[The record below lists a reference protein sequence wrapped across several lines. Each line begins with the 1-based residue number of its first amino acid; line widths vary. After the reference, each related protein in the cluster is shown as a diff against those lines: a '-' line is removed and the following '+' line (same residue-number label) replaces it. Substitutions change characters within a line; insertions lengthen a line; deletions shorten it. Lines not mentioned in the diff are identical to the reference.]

1 MAAAHISC
9 EVTRV
14 ALIVVAGDPARAMK
28 VTEELFP
35 DAEIT
40 LVTMVELK
48 NATPISVLRRLR
60 RIGAKI
66 LVLCYENIE
75 VLDERPFHELAARAM
90 GASELVVVD
99 PSGRSRHR
107 PLSTMP
113 LRIVLR
119 ITTDAVFGSILLAA
133 VNTVLPLLGRHR
145 SRTPAFHQEGDDK
158 QNAFDLAYLRSLGQ
172 STATNIGGSAS
183 HSVGIVRAFG
193 DLGYNIR
200 VISRPPVPEFG
211 HRKVK
216 VTTVPYRPTTLKV
229 HPLSDLEN
237 HLRFLWQ
244 SWRLLASDPPRAV
257 YQRHTRFDPS
267 GSILALLLGRPLILE
282 HEGSEELMAASGD
295 PTPCLRTLRACER
308 LNHRVASVVVAVSEE
323 VRADLARR
331 RGVPGEKI
339 IVCPSGVDSSRF
351 SPRSGGQQRR
361 EELGISPETT
371 IVGFSGTFEPWHGT
385 ETLAEAILRL
395 PAEADLC
402 FLFIGDGA
410 GRTRIQVQLAEARH
424 MCVFVGLVSLSEMP
438 SYLDACD
445 VLVCP
450 TTPMP
455 GSTEFF
461 GSPTKLFEYMAVEKP
476 IIASN
481 IGQVATVIR
490 HEENGFLIP
499 TRDPTALAEAIL
511 RLLHDDEL
519 RMRLGRAAR
528 EDVVRKYNWNRNAK
542 AIREQILVSSHR
554 TSESL
559 RNLRNRQ
566 ETSVRPE

>member
-1 MAAAHISC
+1 MAAANISP
-9 EVTRV
+9 EVIRV
-14 ALIVVAGDPARAMK
+14 ALVVVAGDPARAMK

-40 LVTMVELK
+40 LVTMGELK
-48 NATPISVLRRLR
+48 NATPIGVLRRLR
-60 RIGAKI
+60 RISAEI
-66 LVLCYENIE
+66 LVLCYKNIE
-75 VLDERPFHELAARAM
+75 VLDERPLHELAARAM
-90 GASELVVVD
+90 GARELVVVD

-107 PLSTMP
+107 AVSGMP

-119 ITTDAVFGSILLAA
+119 ITTDAVFGSMLLAA
-133 VNTVLPLLGRHR
+133 VNTVLPLLGRQR
-145 SRTPAFHQEGDDK
+145 SRRPAFREDDDE
-158 QNAFDLAYLRSLGQ
+158 QNSLDLVYLRSLGQ

-193 DLGYNIR
+193 DLGYNVR
-200 VISRPPVPEFG
+200 VISRPPAPEFN
-211 HRKVK
+211 HRKVT
-216 VTTVPYRPTTLKV
+216 VTIVPYRPTTLKV

-244 SWRLLASDPPRAV
+244 SWRLLVRSPPHGV

-308 LNHRVASVVVAVSEE
+308 LNHRVASMVVAVSEE
-323 VRADLARR
+323 VRADLVQR

-339 IVCPSGVDSSRF
+339 IVCPSGVDSTRF
-351 SPRSGGQQRR
+351 APGSGGQQRR
-361 EELGISPETT
+361 EELGIPTNTT
-371 IVGFSGTFEPWHGT
+371 VVGFSGTFAPWHGT
-385 ETLAEAILRL
+385 ETLAEAILQL

-402 FLFIGDGA
+402 FLFIGDGE
-410 GRTRIQVQLAEARH
+410 GRTRIQLQLAEARQ
-424 MCVFVGLVSLSEMP
+424 MCVFVGLVSLGEMP

-461 GSPTKLFEYMAVEKP
+461 GSPTKLFEYMAAEKP

-481 IGQVATVIR
+481 IGQIATVIR
-490 HEENGFLIP
+490 HDENGLLIP
-499 TRDPTALAEAIL
+499 ARDPTALAEAIF
-511 RLLHDDEL
+511 RLLRDAEL

-528 EDVVRKYNWNRNAK
+528 EDVARKYGWTRNAK
-542 AIREQILVSSHR
+542 MITERVLLSSQR

-559 RNLRNRQ
+559 QNLRNRQ
-566 ETSVRPE
+566 ETSVRPD